1 MNLEGH
7 DGGGY
12 ELDCQSMSSTGHRI
26 LVGSLD
32 LLPGTRFDWHTHDV
46 HQLNWAEDG
55 VLTIAT
61 AEGTWVL
68 PPTRALWIP
77 AGTEHTTGSTRS
89 TTMRSLLISRDLVD
103 WQVPTV
109 IRVGPL
115 LGPLLSYLA
124 SELDREPRARA
135 EAVLQDLLEPVAV
148 TPIQLPSPV
157 DDRAAEVA
165 RALRQDPADG
175 RTLAEWGR
183 RVGASERTLAR
194 LFGAETGMGFDEW
207 RTRLRLTEAIR
218 LLADG
223 VSVTAAGHR
232 VGYATPSA
240 FVAAFRRVTGISPG
254 RYFARSNSRSIV

>member
-1 MNLEGH
+1 
-7 DGGGY
+7 
-12 ELDCQSMSSTGHRI
+12 MSLIGHRI

-32 LLPGTRFDWHTHDV
+32 LLPGTRFDWHTHDQ

-77 AGTEHTTGSTRS
+77 AGIRHTTGSARA
-89 TTMRSLLISRDLVD
+89 TTMRSLMIDRDMVT
-103 WQVPTV
+103 WSEPTV

-115 LGPLLSYLA
+115 LGPLLTHLA
-124 SELDREPRARA
+124 DDLDPGPRARA
-135 EAVLQDLLEPVAV
+135 EAVLQDVLEPVPTA
-148 TPIQLPSPV
+148 PIQLPLPT
-157 DDRAAEVA
+157 DDRAL
-165 RALRQDPADG
+165 RITNALKADPADG

-183 RVGASERTLAR
+183 HVGASERTLAR
-194 LFGAETGMGFDEW
+194 VFGAETGMGFDEW
-207 RTRLRLTEAIR
+207 RTRLRMTRAIG

-223 VSVTAAGHR
+223 VSVTATCQR

-240 FVAAFRRVTGISPG
+240 FVAAFRRLTGTSPG
-254 RYFARSNSRSIV
+254 RYFAGDPTR

>member
-1 MNLEGH
+1 
-7 DGGGY
+7 
-12 ELDCQSMSSTGHRI
+12 MSSTGHRI

-32 LLPGTRFDWHTHDV
+32 LLPGTMFAWHTHPT

-61 AEGTWVL
+61 AAGTWVL

-89 TTMRSLLISRDLVD
+89 TTMRSLLIERDLVD
-103 WQVPTV
+103 WRVPTV

-124 SELDREPRARA
+124 SELDSGPRSRA
-135 EAVLQDLLEPVAV
+135 EAVVQDLLEPVDT
-148 TPIQLPSPV
+148 TPIQLPMPV
-157 DDRAAEVA
+157 DDRAADVA
-165 RALRQDPADG
+165 RALRRNPADS
-175 RTLAEWGR
+175 RTLANWGKH
-183 RVGASERTLAR
+183 VGASERTLAR

-223 VSVTAAGHR
+223 VSVTATGQR

-240 FVAAFRRVTGISPG
+240 FVAAFRRLTGMPPG
-254 RYFARSNSRSIV
+254 RYFARSNSRSMV